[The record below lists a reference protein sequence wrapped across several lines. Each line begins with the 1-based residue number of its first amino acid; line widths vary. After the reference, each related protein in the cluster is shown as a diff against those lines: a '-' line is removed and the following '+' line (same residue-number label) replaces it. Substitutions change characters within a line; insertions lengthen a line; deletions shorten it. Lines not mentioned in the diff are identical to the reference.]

1 MLIQGPKGVFMV
13 ELDWSKAKS
22 ISWHN
27 KSFLDVPY
35 YLDNGQRYV
44 PGADAKGTAS
54 FNLVI
59 HLYKNGDYRAAIRTT
74 SYDGLSY
81 ETSNKVVQFYE
92 MLDGRPMNIWYKDAR
107 RQNIVSAT
115 QINISKEAFQLIKR
129 KMSHRLLSSK
139 MPGNSRTTSFAG
151 SADVNMD
158 MQPEAGSGSITY
170 DSANCTITET
180 TTYYDCSGGNAGSA
194 GEGEY
199 ADPVVVAVCPFVT
212 HTIVCVGETPG
223 NTGGSGPSGGGSGAG
238 VGSNGDNNESPDDCN
253 DEAPPP
259 PPPPPPV
266 NPDGTT
272 TPPYDPPLPCELFPP
287 EQPPEPDPCATAKA
301 QIAEKLTNLKAF
313 IDGLKAVKDA
323 AIDKKEHSIA
333 INQNADGTFTV
344 TPVSQ
349 GSDISV
355 KPNLTS
361 KSIANLHNHPDAS
374 PPSAGDVYS
383 FIQNNSKLP
392 NFTTKFVVNQVG
404 SLYALVITNQ
414 LAAQD
419 FSAKYPKSVLPGSPP
434 DFTEDKVDGV
444 RLFDEYQ
451 FSLNYFRGEGFTNTE
466 ANEGALAYIL
476 DSFNAGIALLKM
488 NDDGSFSKIDA
499 KKTGG
504 EGSES
509 TFVKTKCQ

>member
-1 MLIQGPKGVFMV
+1 MV
-13 ELDWSKAKS
+13 KLDWSKAENV
-22 ISWHN
+22 SWHN

-44 PGADAKGTAS
+44 PGADGNGTAS

-81 ETSNKVVQFYE
+81 ETSTKVVQFYE

-107 RQNIVSAT
+107 RQKIVSAT
-115 QINISKEAFQLIKR
+115 QINISKEEYQLIKR

-139 MPGNSRTTSFAG
+139 VPGNSRTNSFAG
-151 SADVNMD
+151 SVDANMNI
-158 MQPEAGSGSITY
+158 QSEAGSGSNTY

-180 TTYYDCSGGNAGSA
+180 TTYYDCSGNGNPGSA

-223 NTGGSGPSGGGSGAG
+223 NTGGGGGPSTGGSGTSG
-238 VGSNGDNNESPDDCN
+238 GSNGDNNESPDDCN

-259 PPPPPPV
+259 PPPPPSV

-272 TPPYDPPLPCELFPP
+272 APPYESPTPCELFLPEEPP
-287 EQPPEPDPCATAKA
+287 KPDPCATAKA
-301 QIAEKLTNLKAF
+301 QIAEKRTKLKAF
-313 IDGLKAVKDA
+313 IDGLKAVKEAA
-323 AIDKKEHSIA
+323 AIDGKEHSIA
-333 INQNADGTFTV
+333 INQNTDGTITV

-349 GSDISV
+349 GADFSV
-355 KPNLTS
+355 NSNLGS
-361 KSIANLHNHPDAS
+361 KSIANLHNHPNTS

-383 FIQNNSKLP
+383 FIQNNSMLP
-392 NFTTKFVVNQVG
+392 NYTTKFVVTQDG
-404 SLYALVITNQ
+404 SIYALIITNQ

-419 FSAKYPKSVLPGSPP
+419 FSAKYPKSILPGSPP
-434 DFTEDKVDGV
+434 EFTEVEIDGV

-451 FSLNYFRGEGFTNTE
+451 FSREFFRGEDFTNTE

-488 NDDGSFSKIDA
+488 NDDGSFSKINT

-504 EGSES
+504 EGPNS
-509 TFVKTKCQ
+509 TFVKNKCQ